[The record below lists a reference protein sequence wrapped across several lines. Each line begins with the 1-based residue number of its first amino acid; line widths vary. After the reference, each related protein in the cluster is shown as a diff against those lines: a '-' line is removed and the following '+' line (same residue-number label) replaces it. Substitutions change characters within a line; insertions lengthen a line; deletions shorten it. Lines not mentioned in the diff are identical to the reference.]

1 LIALFGAPL
10 VNYYYY
16 FAPSLTL
23 LASPMIAQAI
33 RQISSSTNRPLSR
46 IIHARL
52 PILFLTVLIAN
63 AGMTAAMLYATPTS
77 WRNESLSSIY
87 DVAAYIQAKTEISQF
102 MASGGV
108 KYVVA
113 DLSPPTLYIIGLHP
127 LWKATFLTNFVLET
141 VIDGAAIYRY
151 SPTWDLS
158 QHLDAVVAFNN
169 STVYSYTYQAF
180 VDGFGHLLISSWYA
194 SLQTVGGTIVSDQ
207 VLFHPPFVSGNSYIQ
222 ISLPRNKYTNLTTS
236 FALADG
242 AVGRSNGVSYS
253 VEAREGNQ
261 QLFLFNRLVTMNNWQ
276 QFSTL
281 LPTGPDLTILLTS
294 NSGVSSSYDW
304 LQITLILQR

>member
-1 LIALFGAPL
+1 
-10 VNYYYY
+10 
-16 FAPSLTL
+16 
-23 LASPMIAQAI
+23 
-33 RQISSSTNRPLSR
+33 
-46 IIHARL
+46 
-52 PILFLTVLIAN
+52 
-63 AGMTAAMLYATPTS
+63 
-77 WRNESLSSIY
+77 
-87 DVAAYIQAKTEISQF
+87 
-102 MASGGV
+102 
-108 KYVVA
+108 
-113 DLSPPTLYIIGLHP
+113 
-127 LWKATFLTNFVLET
+127 

-222 ISLPRNKYTNLTTS
+222 ISLPSNKYTNLTTS

-242 AVGRSNGVSYS
+242 AVGKSNGVSYS
-253 VEAREGNQ
+253 VQAREGNQ

-276 QFSTL
+276 HFSTL
-281 LPTGPDLTILLTS
+281 LPTGPDLTIVLTS